1 MVDILEML
9 NDSIADRNFLH
20 GDAKATHQ
28 RQGVLIGSVRC
39 AEAGHGY
46 ADDMGAVN
54 AEIITGFCAAQQCQ
68 RGIQT
73 AGNANHQRIGMGM
86 LHASCKACCLD
97 GENIFAACIQLCG
110 WGEGDIGQGSAPVV
124 QCGVLCHIEENLAI
138 EFLCL
143 CFLQMGH
150 ESGVLSALAHQHFY
164 VDIGINKLAFARE
177 GFCFREKRTIFVNHA
192 VSAEY
197 SVLCGFACACGGV
210 YISGQAARGLLR
222 HQLTA
227 IAGLGGKLIAC
238 GKIQQQRC
246 AVQAQIG
253 AGGNGYP
260 EVFADFYADFQCRE
274 IRSGENQVCADGNI
288 LPCISNFFRQKVIR
302 RGKPAFL
309 IKFAIVGDM
318 CFGDDTQKLAL
329 VEGNSAVEHL
339 IIHSDGRTN
348 QEEDIQCFCCFCN
361 LLNCLLGGV
370 QKRCLKEQIRTGIA
384 CNGKLWEGQHTHL
397 LCGGC
402 LHQLQD
408 FLFIIDTIGNPQ
420 LRYSGTDLY
429 ITIHTFI
436 SP

>member
-1 MVDILEML
+1 M
-9 NDSIADRNFLH
+9 
-20 GDAKATHQ
+20 
-28 RQGVLIGSVRC
+28 
-39 AEAGHGY
+39 
-46 ADDMGAVN
+46 
-54 AEIITGFCAAQQCQ
+54 
-68 RGIQT
+68 
-73 AGNANHQRIGMGM
+73 
-86 LHASCKACCLD
+86 
-97 GENIFAACIQLCG
+97 
-110 WGEGDIGQGSAPVV
+110 
-124 QCGVLCHIEENLAI
+124 
-138 EFLCL
+138 
-143 CFLQMGH
+143 
-150 ESGVLSALAHQHFY
+150 
-164 VDIGINKLAFARE
+164 
-177 GFCFREKRTIFVNHA
+177 
-192 VSAEY
+192 SAEY

-253 AGGNGYP
+253 TGGNGYP

-274 IRSGENQVCADGNI
+274 ICSGENQVCADGNI

-309 IKFAIVGDM
+309 IKSAIVGDM
-318 CFGDDTQKLAL
+318 CFGNDTQKLTL

-384 CNGKLWEGQHTHL
+384 CNGKARGRTARAPALRRLPPPASRFPLYYRHNRQPAALVQRNRPLHNHTYFHL
-397 LCGGC
+397 SLEFSEQTDD
-402 LHQLQD
+402 LAQN
-408 FLFIIDTIGNPQ
+408 GNV
-420 LRYSGTDLY
+420 LY
-429 ITIHTFI
+429 DNG
-436 SP
+436 